1 MHGPEFLLIQ
11 FKIKNGSIWKILLR
25 VIFVIPENVSSIWY
39 LLFELWM
46 LTDVITMHEA
56 LDTKDMV
63 EARRKM
69 KICRRT
75 YHFFDANNPSI
86 PAPT

>member
-1 MHGPEFLLIQ
+1 MVLNSFNSI
-11 FKIKNGSIWKILLR
+11 KIKNDVLQRILLR
-25 VIFVIPENVSSIWY
+25 VIFFIPEKFSSIQY

-69 KICRRT
+69 KICLRT